1 MEITDFNVEK
11 VVTVKVEDFKEY
23 LNSESMDDFT
33 LLESRETG
41 EDFVVTSF
49 SIEEDKLSLSV
60 EHYEIVEDE
69 SIVKKQEILKELEG
83 VKYDTLF
90 LDIEAVD

>member
-23 LNSESMDDFT
+23 LNSESMDDFAF
-33 LLESRETG
+33 LESRETG
-41 EDFVVTSF
+41 EDFVVVSWC
-49 SIEEDKLSLSV
+49 IEEDKLSLSV
-60 EHYEIVEDE
+60 GHYEIVEDE